1 MTVQYTATSSIHQK
15 ALVFQRSG
23 EGVLVIPT

>member
-1 MTVQYTATSSIHQK
+1 MRLQYTATSSIHQK

-23 EGVLVIPT
+23 EGVLLIPS

>member
-1 MTVQYTATSSIHQK
+1 MRVQYTATSSIHQK

-23 EGVLVIPT
+23 GVLLIPT

>member
-1 MTVQYTATSSIHQK
+1 MRVQYTSTSSIHRK

-23 EGVLVIPT
+23 EGVLLIPT